1 MTMVG
6 ASSPSETSNLSQVAL
21 EITAVLICIAVGWFW
36 MDSLK
41 AREAALRAAR
51 EACAQDDLLFLD
63 QTVSITAIKLVRDEN
78 GRIQLQ
84 RSYEFEYS
92 DTGDNRRK
100 GSVVLLGRRVLLFNV
115 GLRLVRAP
123 PERDSGL

>member
-6 ASSPSETSNLSQVAL
+6 VSAPSETSNLSHVAL
-21 EITAVLICIAVGWFW
+21 EITAVLICIAVGWLW

-51 EACAQDDLLFLD
+51 EACAQDNLLFLD
-63 QTVSITAIKLVRDEN
+63 QTVSITSVKLARDEN
-78 GRIQLQ
+78 GHVQLQ

-115 GLRLVRAP
+115 GLRLVAVP
-123 PERDSGL
+123 PEDDSRL

>member
-1 MTMVG
+1 MTMVDVS
-6 ASSPSETSNLSQVAL
+6 ARSETSNLSHVTL
-21 EITAVLICIAVGWFW
+21 EITAVLICIAVGWLW

-63 QTVSITAIKLVRDEN
+63 QTVSIRSVKLARDEN
-78 GRIQLQ
+78 GHLQLQ

-100 GSVVLLGRRVLLFNV
+100 GSVVLIGRRVLLFNV
-115 GLRLVRAP
+115 GLRLVRVP
-123 PERDSGL
+123 PQRDSGL

>member
-1 MTMVG
+1 MVG
-6 ASSPSETSNLSQVAL
+6 ASSPSEPSNLSHVAL

-100 GSVVLLGRRVLLFNV
+100 GSIVLLGRRVLLFNV

>member
-1 MTMVG
+1 MVG
-6 ASSPSETSNLSQVAL
+6 ASEPSETSNLSHVTL
-21 EITAVLICIAVGWFW
+21 EITAVLICIGVGWLW

-41 AREAALRAAR
+41 AREVALRAAR
-51 EACAQDDLLFLD
+51 EACAQDNLLFLD
-63 QTVSITAIKLVRDEN
+63 QTVSITAVKLARDEN
-78 GRIQLQ
+78 GHVQLQ

-115 GLRLVRAP
+115 GLRLVSVR
-123 PERDSGL
+123 PEDDSGL

>member
-6 ASSPSETSNLSQVAL
+6 VSARSETSNLSHVTL
-21 EITAVLICIAVGWFW
+21 EITAVLICIAVGWLW

-63 QTVSITAIKLVRDEN
+63 QTVSIRSVKLARDEN
-78 GRIQLQ
+78 GHLQLQ

-100 GSVVLLGRRVLLFNV
+100 GSVVLIGRRVLLFNV
-115 GLRLVRAP
+115 GLRLVRVP
-123 PERDSGL
+123 PQRDSGL

>member
-1 MTMVG
+1 MVG
-6 ASSPSETSNLSQVAL
+6 ASAPSETSNLSHVAL
-21 EITAVLICIAVGWFW
+21 EITAVLICIGVGWLW

-41 AREAALRAAR
+41 AREVALRAAR
-51 EACAQDDLLFLD
+51 EACAQDGLLFLD
-63 QTVSITAIKLVRDEN
+63 QTVSITAVKLARDEN
-78 GRIQLQ
+78 GRVQLQ

-115 GLRLVRAP
+115 GVRLVRVP
-123 PERDSGL
+123 PQDGSCL

>member
-1 MTMVG
+1 MT
-6 ASSPSETSNLSQVAL
+6 L
-21 EITAVLICIAVGWFW
+21 EITAVLICIGVGWLW

-41 AREAALRAAR
+41 AREVALRAAR
-51 EACAQDDLLFLD
+51 EACAQDNLLFLD
-63 QTVSITAIKLVRDEN
+63 QTVSITAVKLARDEN
-78 GRIQLQ
+78 GHVQLQ

-115 GLRLVRAP
+115 GLRLVSVR
-123 PERDSGL
+123 PEDDSGL